1 MNQHVDLIDA
11 LEREPELA
19 LLVAQPP
26 IAFHRSFVDIT
37 GSAMAA
43 LLLSSYLEQQES
55 QPLTLDGW
63 FEVDGADLQYRS
75 GLADKE
81 RQMAHKTLLSQSLVR
96 DRRGKTGRRE
106 LKIDFD
112 RISHAILAA
121 ARQRSVRLQV
131 PNDQV
136 NPLTLAH

>member
-1 MNQHVDLIDA
+1 MNQPVDLIDA

-96 DRRGKTGRRE
+96 DRRSKTGRRE

>member
-1 MNQHVDLIDA
+1 MNQPVDLIDA

-121 ARQRSVRLQV
+121 ARQRSVRSQI

>member
-1 MNQHVDLIDA
+1 MNQPVDLIDA